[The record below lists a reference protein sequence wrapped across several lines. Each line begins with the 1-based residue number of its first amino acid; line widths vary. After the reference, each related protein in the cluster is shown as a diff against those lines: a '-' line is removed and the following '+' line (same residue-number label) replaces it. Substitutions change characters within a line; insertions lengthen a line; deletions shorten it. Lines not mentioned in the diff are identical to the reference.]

1 MKVGSSLLGSTAL
14 ALALLACSSSPESSS
29 AETTGTDEIVAEPGP
44 SASAPRASQDSGA
57 DRAPA
62 PPAVSVAPA
71 PEAPKPVTV
80 DDVLVKL
87 RSCRAVS
94 TAPYKTDVSSST
106 PANISVCGTTGGLH
120 FTADMDIDCDGK
132 PSSVCNS
139 STDPSF
145 QAQTAGT
152 DSKGAPLDA
161 SKLPYVVVPGESSRF
176 SYVDAGLEMGSV
188 VLVIYDGKMTFGV
201 VGDVGPT
208 SIVGEASYAMAKE
221 LGINP
226 DPAVGGTSSGVTYL
240 FFTGPSAKV
249 KKLEDRAE
257 ALRLGEAL
265 LASWYAKN

>member
-1 MKVGSSLLGSTAL
+1 MLGSTAL
-14 ALALLACSSSPESSS
+14 ALALLACSSSTESTS
-29 AETTGTDEIVAEPGP
+29 AETTGADDIVAERP
-44 SASAPRASQDSGA
+44 SGSAPRASQDSGA
-57 DRAPA
+57 DSAPA

-71 PEAPKPVTV
+71 PEAPEPVTV
-80 DDVLVKL
+80 DDVLAKL

-106 PANISVCGTTGGLH
+106 PANISVCGTTGALH

-132 PSSVCNS
+132 SSSVCNS

-188 VLVIYDGKMTFGV
+188 VLVIYGGKMTFGV

-208 SIVGEASYAMAKE
+208 SIVGEASYAMAEE

>member
-1 MKVGSSLLGSTAL
+1 MKVASSLLGSLGL
-14 ALALLACSSSPESSS
+14 ALALLACSSSTEAPGEQL
-29 AETTGTDEIVAEPGP
+29 TGTDDIAAEPTPYP
-44 SASAPRASQDSGA
+44 SSPLASADAGA
-57 DRAPA
+57 DGAPA
-62 PPAVSVAPA
+62 PAVSVAPPPA
-71 PEAPKPVTV
+71 VPKPVTA
-80 DDVLVKL
+80 DDVLAKL

-106 PANISVCGTTGGLH
+106 PANVDVCGTTGALH

-132 PSSVCNS
+132 SSSVCNS

-176 SYVDAGLEMGSV
+176 SYLDAGLEMGSV
-188 VLVIYDGKMTFGV
+188 VLVIYGGKMAFAV

-240 FFTGPSAKV
+240 FFTGPSGKV

-257 ALRLGEAL
+257 TLRLGEAL

>member
-1 MKVGSSLLGSTAL
+1 MKVGSSLLGSSAL
-14 ALALLACSSSPESSS
+14 ALALLACSSSSEGSS
-29 AETTGTDEIVAEPGP
+29 AETSGTDEIVAEPAP
-44 SASAPRASQDSGA
+44 TASVPRASQDSGA
-57 DRAPA
+57 GVAPS
-62 PPAVSVAPA
+62 PAVSVAPA

-80 DDVLVKL
+80 DDVLAKL
-87 RSCRAVS
+87 RACRAVS

-106 PANISVCGTTGGLH
+106 PANISICGTTGALH

-132 PSSVCNS
+132 SSSVCNS

-188 VLVIYDGKMTFGV
+188 VLVIYGGKMTFGV

-226 DPAVGGTSSGVTYL
+226 DPAVGGVSSGVTYL